1 MCPFSWRPAAQTRNV
16 LANITGRVATPIKL
30 HELEWTHVHRKR
42 SQDHVPSE
50 KVGLLHDA
58 QKLLLIYL
66 AIAIAVCLIDHL
78 LELLVC
84 HSLAEF
90 LRNSLQ
96 ILERDLPSLVVIE
109 EPERLQN
116 FVLRVAVQNLVRH
129 HLQKLLVL
137 DRAAAIVVN
146 VRDHLLDLLLLG
158 LETERTHGD
167 LELLRVDVAA
177 AVGVEEV
184 EGLLDL

>member
-1 MCPFSWRPAAQTRNV
+1 MCPLSWRPAAQTRNV

-30 HELEWTHVHRKR
+30 LELEWTHLHRKR

-58 QKLLLIYL
+58 QKLLLIDL

-96 ILERDLPSLVVIE
+96 ILERDLPGLVVI
-109 EPERLQN
+109 
-116 FVLRVAVQNLVRH
+116 
-129 HLQKLLVL
+129 
-137 DRAAAIVVN
+137 

-184 EGLLDL
+184 EGLLDLLLLFVG